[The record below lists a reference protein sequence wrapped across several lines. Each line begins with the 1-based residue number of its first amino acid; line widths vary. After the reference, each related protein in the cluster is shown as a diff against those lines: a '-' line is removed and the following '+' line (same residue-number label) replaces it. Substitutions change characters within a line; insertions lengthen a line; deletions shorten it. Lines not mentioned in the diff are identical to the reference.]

1 MKRDKVAV
9 CDLCAM
15 EQQDAQERYDKA
27 MELMGDISTP
37 AKLMEHF
44 DEMLKIASG
53 LNK

>member
-27 MELMGDISTP
+27 MEYAERAIHIDGELDQE
-37 AKLMEHF
+37 KLIR
-44 DEMLKIASG
+44 IASG